1 MNERPLVTGRLLWG
15 LVVLTLGVL
24 WTLDNLGQLDASQV
38 VRWWPAVA
46 LAWGLMLLTGTAGR
60 KRTGAGWFW
69 TILGGLA
76 ILRPLGIAALDLFD
90 FWPVVL
96 ILVGAS
102 LVYRSWTGRSWVD
115 SGTEAG
121 PRLRASAFL
130 GGSDRKVITQEFAS
144 GEVNAVIAGMT
155 VDFRG
160 SRLAAGRGV
169 VDVFAMWGG
178 VDLIVPEGWRI
189 ESDVTPILGA
199 FQDRTAPPGDA
210 AAPTLL
216 VRGSVV
222 MGGIEV
228 RNNER
233 STVRVRSRDGQ
244 REVRVGPGG
253 VVIGGIGQRAR
264 SGQDDDP
271 GAGPAERDEHSTVR
285 IRSRKHEVRVGP
297 GGVVIERVGRGAQPG
312 KGDEPGAPPSSG
324 RD

>member
-1 MNERPLVTGRLLWG
+1 MNERPLVTGRLVWG

-38 VRWWPAVA
+38 VRWWPAVP
-46 LAWGLMLLTGTAGR
+46 LGWGVMLLTGAAGR
-60 KRTGAGWFW
+60 KRAGPGWFW

-76 ILRPLGIAALDLFD
+76 ILRPLGVASLDLFD
-90 FWPVVL
+90 FWPVLL

-102 LVYRSWTGRSWVD
+102 LVYRSWTGRTWYEQ
-115 SGTEAG
+115 GTETGA
-121 PRLRASAFL
+121 RLKASAFL
-130 GGSDRKVITQEFAS
+130 GGSERKVITQEFAT
-144 GEVNAVIAGMT
+144 GEINAVIAGMT

-160 SRLAAGRGV
+160 ARLAGGRGV

-199 FQDRTAPPGDA
+199 FQDRTTPPDA
-210 AAPTLL
+210 GAAPTLL

-233 STVRVRSRDGQ
+233 GTVRVRTRDGR

-253 VVIGGIGQRAR
+253 VVIGGIGQAAT
-264 SGQDDDP
+264 SEPEDD
-271 GAGPAERDEHSTVR
+271 STLR

-297 GGVVIERVGRGAQPG
+297 GGVVIEKVKPA
-312 KGDEPGAPPSSG
+312 APPASE

>member
-1 MNERPLVTGRLLWG
+1 VDLDLGEAMNERPLVTGRLLWG
-15 LVVLTLGVL
+15 LIVLTLGVL
-24 WTLDNLGQLDASQV
+24 WTLDNLGQLDASQI

-46 LAWGLMLLTGTAGR
+46 LAWGLMLLTGAGGR
-60 KRTGAGWFW
+60 KRTGPGWFW

-76 ILRPLGIAALDLFD
+76 ILRPLGIASLDLFD
-90 FWPVVL
+90 FWPVIL
-96 ILVGAS
+96 ILVGSS
-102 LVYRSWTGRSWVD
+102 LVYRAWTGRTWVD
-115 SGTEAG
+115 HGTESGA
-121 PRLRASAFL
+121 RLKASAFL
-130 GGSDRKVITQEFAS
+130 GGSERKVITQEFSS
-144 GEVNAVIAGMT
+144 GEINAVIAGMT

-160 SRLAAGRGV
+160 SRLAGGRGV

-178 VDLIVPEGWRI
+178 VDLIVPEGWRV

-199 FQDRTAPPGDA
+199 FQDRTAPPEGD

-233 STVRVRSRDGQ
+233 ATVRVRTRDGQ

-253 VVIGGIGQRAR
+253 VVIAGIGRGAR
-264 SGQDDDP
+264 SGQ
-271 GAGPAERDEHSTVR
+271 
-285 IRSRKHEVRVGP
+285 
-297 GGVVIERVGRGAQPG
+297 
-312 KGDEPGAPPSSG
+312 GDEPGASPAD

>member
-1 MNERPLVTGRLLWG
+1 MNERPLVTGRLVWG

-46 LAWGLMLLTGTAGR
+46 LGWGVMLLTGAGGR
-60 KRTGAGWFW
+60 KRTGPGWFW

-76 ILRPLGIAALDLFD
+76 ILRPLGVASLDLFD
-90 FWPVVL
+90 FWPVIL
-96 ILVGAS
+96 ILVGGS
-102 LVYRSWTGRSWVD
+102 LVFRAWTGRTWLEQ
-115 SGTEAG
+115 GTETG

-130 GGSDRKVITQEFAS
+130 GGAERKVITQEFAS
-144 GEVNAVIAGMT
+144 GEINAVIAGMT
-155 VDFRG
+155 LDFRG
-160 SRLAAGRGV
+160 ARLAGGRAV

-178 VDLIVPEGWRI
+178 IDLIVPEGWRV

-199 FQDRTAPPGDA
+199 FQDRTAPSEAG

-233 STVRVRSRDGQ
+233 GTVRVRTRDGR

-253 VVIGGIGQRAR
+253 VVIGGIGQDTR
-264 SGQDDDP
+264 SEP
-271 GAGPAERDEHSTVR
+271 GDTPGDRPAEREDGSTLR

-297 GGVVIERVGRGAQPG
+297 GGVVIEKVRP
-312 KGDEPGAPPSSG
+312 DAPPPSE